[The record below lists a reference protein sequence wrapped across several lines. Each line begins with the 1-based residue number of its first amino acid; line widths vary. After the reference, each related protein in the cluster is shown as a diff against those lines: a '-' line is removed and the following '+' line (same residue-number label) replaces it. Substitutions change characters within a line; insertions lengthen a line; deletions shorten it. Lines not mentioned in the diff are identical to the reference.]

1 MNNPTLSHLTLQ
13 TLDNYRTAANQ
24 AVAAYRLGSRRLVS
38 MLNATLENS
47 VYPRTA
53 KLAPV
58 ATRRMDGVRG
68 NVSDVVVQGIDQ
80 VAERTEQAIEM
91 GTTAAATQVK
101 RAARFAAGI
110 DNELVASGLQ
120 TALRLSMPGAKVAL
134 AVSGKVAEGA
144 SALAG
149 AAGARP
155 ARKTARKAARKTS
168 RKTAAKTAVKTARQ
182 TAVKA
187 VRKVASKVQREA
199 APTVRR
205 ADKAVDGVAK
215 RVARTARVIKAK
227 AAPVQAAARRAPR
240 AARKLVAKVAA
251 A

>member
-1 MNNPTLSHLTLQ
+1 MTTPTLSHLTLQ

-24 AVAAYRLGSRRLVS
+24 AVVAYRLGSRRLVS
-38 MLNATLENS
+38 VVNARLENS

-68 NVSDVVVQGIDQ
+68 NVSDVVVKGIDQ

-91 GTTAAATQVK
+91 GTAAAATQVK

-110 DNELVASGLQ
+110 DNNLVASGLQ
-120 TALRLSMPGAKVAL
+120 TAVRLTLPGAKVAL

-155 ARKTARKAARKTS
+155 VRKAVRKAVRKNAS
-168 RKTAAKTAVKTARQ
+168 KTAAQ
-182 TAVKA
+182 A
-187 VRKVASKVQREA
+187 VRKVASKAQRQTV
-199 APTVRR
+199 PVVRR
-205 ADKAVDGVAK
+205 AKKAIEVTTKRAKPVVARAA
-215 RVARTARVIKAK
+215 RVAKAK
-227 AAPVQAAARRAPR
+227 AAPVQTAVRRAPR
-240 AARKLVAKVAA
+240 AMKKLAADVAA